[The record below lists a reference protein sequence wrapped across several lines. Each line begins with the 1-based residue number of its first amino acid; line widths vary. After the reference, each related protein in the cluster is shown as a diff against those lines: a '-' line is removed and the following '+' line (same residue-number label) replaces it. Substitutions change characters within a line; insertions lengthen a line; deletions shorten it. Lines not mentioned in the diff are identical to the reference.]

1 MKKLLLLFLLLLTGC
16 QQSDTDIFVTLIPLQ
31 EVVQEIAG
39 NMTVD
44 VMVPAGANP
53 HTYEPTPSK
62 ISQVS
67 GAKMYVKVGSG
78 IEFEVAWFDKIR
90 SLNKDMLVVDAS
102 EGLDFENPHIWLSL
116 SNLEVI
122 ANNVYEGLAE
132 LDPENEQTYKANL
145 DDYISHIRSVDDEIT
160 VRDKSFVAFHPA
172 WDYFARDYNLTQVA
186 IMKEGKEPTF
196 QDVQEVIEKVN
207 EDNISVI
214 LVSPQFSSRYADAI
228 SEETNAKVVRADT
241 LAADIPGTIRE
252 IAQVIG

>member
-1 MKKLLLLFLLLLTGC
+1 MKRLSFLFLLVLTGC
-16 QQSDTDIFVTLIPLQ
+16 QQSDTDIFVSLVPLQ
-31 EVVQEIAG
+31 GIVQEISD

-44 VMVPAGANP
+44 VMVPVGANP

-62 ISQVS
+62 IKEVS
-67 GAKMYVKVGSG
+67 EARMYVKAGSG

-90 SLNKDMLVVDAS
+90 SLNKDMIVVDAS
-102 EGLDFENPHIWLSL
+102 DGLDFENPHIWLSL

-122 ANNVYEGLAE
+122 ANNIYQGLAE
-132 LDPENEQTYKANL
+132 LDPENKETYKANL
-145 DDYISHIRSVDDEIT
+145 DEYLSRIRSIDQEIT
-160 VRDKSFVAFHPA
+160 VRNKSFVAFHPA
-172 WDYFARDYNLTQVA
+172 WDYFARDYNLTQVP

-196 QDVQEVIEKVN
+196 QDVREVIEKVN
-207 EDNISVI
+207 EENISVI

-241 LAADIPGTIRE
+241 LASDTPSTIRE